1 MFGIRKLSSELK
13 QITSKLFIKFQLRLC
28 FSSNKQYWKPKRKKM
43 APSIPDRW
51 IPYKACG
58 KVIEGTR
65 FICFKVPLK
74 KTVQTH
80 NKEIK
85 EIWDI
90 QTLLSTIPN
99 LGAVID
105 LTNTARYYDPRELQ
119 AAGVLHKKILMPG
132 RIIPPEEKVIEFMDA
147 VDEFLG
153 KDCDYLVGIHCTHGL
168 NRTGYMVCRYM
179 RDRLGVEGKDAIK
192 RFEAARGY
200 QIERENY
207 IADILGKKPPPP
219 HLGNSTQVKPVENGD
234 EDMSSESLRENKS
247 DDSRRNDKRK
257 YSYNGESWRDEC
269 RRKQD
274 DDGDSRSCG
283 RFVRHPS
290 YFRQNDRDTR
300 WSDRQGSS
308 SSYGERSKDRYNTRT
323 HKNSSDSDRSY
334 DYRYDY

>member
-85 EIWDI
+85 EI
-90 QTLLSTIPN
+90 
-99 LGAVID
+99 
-105 LTNTARYYDPRELQ
+105 
-119 AAGVLHKKILMPG
+119 
-132 RIIPPEEKVIEFMDA
+132 FMDA